1 MQGGEIIIPK
11 AKSYKIL
18 DLTKAI
24 DPSKKVEI
32 IGKRPGEKINEIL
45 IPNTEADNTYENK
58 NYYAVM
64 SFNKKIKISGF
75 KKVDKNFSYS
85 SDKNEFFSV
94 NEIRK
99 LITAQNKISE

>member
-1 MQGGEIIIPK
+1 M
-11 AKSYKIL
+11 
-18 DLTKAI
+18 
-24 DPSKKVEI
+24 
-32 IGKRPGEKINEIL
+32 KIN
-45 IPNTEADNTYENK
+45 TT
-58 NYYAVM
+58 AVM

-99 LITAQNKISE
+99 LITDQNKISE